1 MSCLPPHKL
10 CRETGIAGAG
20 RSSGIVAGKPSG
32 RSSGKASK
40 RQQARTLRATF
51 RDDWQEFIT
60 SEFLDPAD
68 VADEFACGPDT
79 ADNWWHGR
87 TGPEASFVRLAFKWW
102 PERAAAHLLKGL
114 MG

>member
-10 CRETGIAGAG
+10 CQDDGTAEAG
-20 RSSGIVAGKPSG
+20 RSSGISGG

-51 RDDWQEFIT
+51 RDDWQEFIK

-68 VADEFACGPDT
+68 VADEFACVTDT

-102 PERAAAHLLKGL
+102 PESAAAHLLKGL
-114 MG
+114 TG

>member
-1 MSCLPPHKL
+1 MS
-10 CRETGIAGAG
+10 RSAAGTPGVG
-20 RSSGIVAGKPSG
+20 RSSGFGSDRLSG

-40 RQQARTLRATF
+40 RNQARTLRAQF
-51 RDDWQEFIT
+51 RGDWQAFIQ

-114 MG
+114 QAK